1 MKVDAPLTSDMDAAG
16 ARARRLEE
24 LGYDGAKVAETNHD
38 PFLPLTLAAAATERI
53 ELVTSVAVAF
63 ARSPMTLAQTA
74 HDLNAFCGGRLVL
87 GLGSQVRPHIER
99 RFAMPWGKPAAR
111 MREFISAMQAIF
123 ACWHEGERLDFR
135 GEFYTHTLMPA
146 TFTPRNTGAGQPR
159 IILSATGPLMT
170 QVAAE
175 VADGMM
181 MHPFSTAAYM
191 REVTLPAIERGLAAA
206 GRRREDFVL
215 DYAPMVATGADE
227 EAALRAREA
236 VRERIAFYART
247 VAYRPVLD
255 LHGWGWLQDE
265 LIARRERG
273 ERQPTLTAAVP
284 DEVVDAIA
292 VAGEPDSVVA
302 GLRKR
307 LGGVIDRTGFHV
319 AGLAEEETARLVAEL
334 KKDSAA

>member
-1 MKVDAPLTSDMDAAG
+1 MKVDAPLTSDMRSVG
-16 ARARRLEE
+16 VEARRLEG

-74 HDLNAFCGGRLVL
+74 HDLNAYADGRLVL
-87 GLGSQVRPHIER
+87 GLGSQVKPHIER

-111 MREFISAMQAIF
+111 MREFISAMRAIF
-123 ACWHEGERLDFR
+123 ACWHDGERLDFR

-146 TFTPRNTGAGQPR
+146 TFTPRNAKAGRPR

-191 REVTLPAIERGLAAA
+191 RQVTLPAIQKGLAAA

-215 DYAPMVATGADE
+215 DYAPMVATGTDE
-227 EAALRAREA
+227 EAVLRAREA

-273 ERQPTLTAAVP
+273 EKQPALATAVP
-284 DEVVDAIA
+284 DEVLNAIA
-292 VAGEPDSVVA
+292 VVGEPDAVVA
-302 GLRKR
+302 ALRER

-319 AGLAEEETARLVAEL
+319 PGLAEEETGRLVREL
-334 KKDSAA
+334 GKAA

>member
-1 MKVDAPLTSDMDAAG
+1 MKIDAPLTSDMDSVG
-16 ARARRLEE
+16 AEARRLEG

-38 PFLPLTLAAAATERI
+38 PFLPLTLAAAATQRI

-74 HDLNAFCGGRLVL
+74 HDLNAYSGGRLVL

-111 MREFISAMQAIF
+111 MREFISAMRAIF
-123 ACWHEGERLDFR
+123 ACWHDGERLDFR

-146 TFTPRNTGAGQPR
+146 TFTPRNTGAGRPR

-181 MHPFSTAAYM
+181 MHPFSTEAYM
-191 REVTLPAIERGLAAA
+191 RKVTLPAIDKGLTAA
-206 GRRREDFVL
+206 GRQRDDFVL
-215 DYAPMVATGADE
+215 DYAPMVATGANE
-227 EAALRAREA
+227 EALARAREA

-265 LIARRERG
+265 LIARREQG
-273 ERQPTLTAAVP
+273 EKQATLAAAVP
-284 DEVVDAIA
+284 EEVLGAIA
-292 VAGEPDSVVA
+292 VVGEPDAVVA
-302 GLRKR
+302 ALRQR

-319 AGLAEEETARLVAEL
+319 PGLAEDEIGRLVGEL
-334 KKDSAA
+334 SKAA

>member
-1 MKVDAPLTSDMDAAG
+1 MKVDAPLTSHMDSVAA
-16 ARARRLEE
+16 AAQRLEE
-24 LGYDGAKVAETNHD
+24 LGYDGAKVAETSHD
-38 PFLPLTLAAAATERI
+38 PFLPLTLAAAASERI

-63 ARSPMTLAQTA
+63 ARSPMTLAHTA
-74 HDLNAFCGGRLVL
+74 HDLNAYSGGRLVL

-111 MREFISAMQAIF
+111 MREFISAMRAIF
-123 ACWHEGERLDFR
+123 ACWYDGERLDFR
-135 GEFYTHTLMPA
+135 GEFYAHTLMPA
-146 TFTPRNTGAGQPR
+146 TFTPHNTGAGRPR

-191 REVTLPAIERGLAAA
+191 RQVTLPAIEKGLAQA

-227 EAALRAREA
+227 EAVAKAREA

-265 LIARRERG
+265 LIARRGRG
-273 ERQPTLTAAVP
+273 ERQPTLAAAVP
-284 DEVVDAIA
+284 DEVLGAIA
-292 VAGEPDSVVA
+292 VVGEPDAVVA
-302 GLRKR
+302 ALRQR

-319 AGLAEEETARLVAEL
+319 PGLPEDETSRLVAQL
-334 KKDSAA
+334 RLP